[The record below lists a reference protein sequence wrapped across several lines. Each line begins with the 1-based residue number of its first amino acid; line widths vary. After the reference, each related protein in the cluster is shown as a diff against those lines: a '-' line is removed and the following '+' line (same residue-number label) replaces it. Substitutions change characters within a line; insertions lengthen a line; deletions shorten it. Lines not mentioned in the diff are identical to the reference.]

1 MKQEE
6 KQKEIEKQ
14 YHLETRIIRVIVFV
28 GLMVMLY
35 LIFKKI

>member
-1 MKQEE
+1 MKQE
-6 KQKEIEKQ
+6 EIEKQ
-14 YHLETRIIRVIVFV
+14 YKLETRIIRVVVFV